1 MVFAQLR
8 SDNSVSRRGPSRPRP
23 LALRA
28 GMVAWRWRLPVL
40 PQPPDPSSSVSLT
53 STPAGSNAPLSE
65 TAGSDL
71 HAGRT
76 AENAF
81 QAVWRNPYVRVPVFL
96 LLIYL
101 AYRFFGLVS
110 HVFVLALIAYIV
122 AYLAHPLLNRLVA
135 RRVPRF
141 VGVLLVVIVILGL
154 LVLASTLLV
163 TVVQQMS
170 DLVQKLPKLSTDF
183 ISWFHTLSGRYSFLK
198 SADAQ
203 LNSLTENS
211 ATTLQKYLLP
221 YLQKYQSSLVGGL
234 FGLASGVAEGFAT
247 LILAI
252 YMMLDYDK
260 IGLTLL
266 RIFPRIWQPFVLDL
280 SGNVSQAV
288 GGYLK
293 GQLLIA
299 SFVGVFIGLG
309 LTFAGIPS
317 APAIG
322 FLAAL
327 FNIVPYLGVVISII
341 PALLLAATTQ
351 NPLFH
356 LIVVVAVFVAANQIE
371 GHILSPLV
379 LGKTTD
385 LHPVTV
391 VLAILSG
398 LALFGIVGALVAV
411 PLTALAKLL
420 LQEYYY
426 SSRVYQDG
434 P

>member
-1 MVFAQLR
+1 M
-8 SDNSVSRRGPSRPRP
+8 
-23 LALRA
+23 
-28 GMVAWRWRLPVL
+28 LPH
-40 PQPPDPSSSVSLT
+40 PPDPQSPDLPDPNRSATVIS
-53 STPAGSNAPLSE
+53 AP
-65 TAGSDL
+65 TRRD
-71 HAGRT
+71 
-76 AENAF
+76 NAF
-81 QAVWRNPYVRVPVFL
+81 QAIWRNPYVRVPVFL

-101 AYRFFGLVS
+101 AYRFFSEVS

-122 AYLAHPLLNRLVA
+122 AYLAHPLLNALT
-135 RRVPRF
+135 RRRIPRF
-141 VGVLLVVIVILGL
+141 VGVLLVVLVILGL

-163 TVVQQMS
+163 TVVGQVS
-170 DLVQKLPKLSTDF
+170 KLVQDLPKLSTDF
-183 ISWFHTLSGRYSFLK
+183 ISWFHTLAGRYTFLK

-211 ATTLQKYLLP
+211 ATTIQKYLLP
-221 YLQKYQSSLVGGL
+221 YLQKYQGNLLGGI
-234 FGLASGVAEGFAT
+234 FGVASGVAEGFAT

-266 RIFPRIWQPFVLDL
+266 RIFPRRWQPFVLDL
-280 SGNVSQAV
+280 TTSVSTAV

-299 SFVGVFIGLG
+299 TFVGVFIGIG
-309 LTFAGIPS
+309 LALAGIPS

-341 PALLLAATTQ
+341 PALLLAATAT
-351 NPLFH
+351 PVVLK
-356 LIVVVAVFVAANQIE
+356 LILVVAIFVAANQIE

-411 PLTALAKLL
+411 PITALGKLL
-420 LQEYYY
+420 LQEYYFPG
-426 SSRVYQDG
+426 RVYQDG

>member
-1 MVFAQLR
+1 M
-8 SDNSVSRRGPSRPRP
+8 
-23 LALRA
+23 
-28 GMVAWRWRLPVL
+28 L
-40 PQPPDPSSSVSLT
+40 PQSPNDPPNDQSSPAASGSPS
-53 STPAGSNAPLSE
+53 GQ
-65 TAGSDL
+65 G
-71 HAGRT
+71 
-76 AENAF
+76 NAF
-81 QAVWRNPYVRVPVFL
+81 RVVWRNPYVRVPVFL

-101 AYRFFGLVS
+101 AYRFFGEVS

-122 AYLAHPLLNRLVA
+122 AYLAHPLLNALV
-135 RRVPRF
+135 RRRIPRF
-141 VGVLLVVIVILGL
+141 VGVLLVVLVILGL

-163 TVVQQMS
+163 TVVQQVS
-170 DLVQKLPKLSTDF
+170 SLVQDLPKMSREFLT
-183 ISWFHTLSGRYSFLK
+183 WFDGLAKQHSFLQ
-198 SADAQ
+198 SVDRQ
-203 LNSLTENS
+203 LNSLTENG
-211 ATTLQKYLLP
+211 AQTIQKYLLP
-221 YLQKYQSSLVGGL
+221 YLQKYQSSLVGGI
-234 FGLASGVAEGFAT
+234 FGVASGVAEGFAT

-266 RIFPRIWQPFVLDL
+266 RVFPRRWQPFVLDL
-280 SGNVSQAV
+280 TTSVSTAV

-299 SFVGVFIGLG
+299 TFVGVFIGVG
-309 LTFAGIPS
+309 LTLSGIPS

-327 FNIVPYLGVVISII
+327 FNNVPYLGVVISII
-341 PALLLAATTQ
+341 PALLLAATTT
-351 NPLFH
+351 PVVLK
-356 LIVVVAVFVAANQIE
+356 LILVVVIFVAANQIE

-379 LGKTTD
+379 LGRTTD

-420 LQEYYY
+420 LHEYYY
-426 SSRVYQDG
+426 SSRVYIDG

>member
-1 MVFAQLR
+1 M
-8 SDNSVSRRGPSRPRP
+8 
-23 LALRA
+23 
-28 GMVAWRWRLPVL
+28 L
-40 PQPPDPSSSVSLT
+40 PQPPDPKMTGPNDAALT
-53 STPAGSNAPLSE
+53 PSQPLGRQTP
-65 TAGSDL
+65 D
-71 HAGRT
+71 
-76 AENAF
+76 NAF

-96 LLIYL
+96 LLIFL

-122 AYLAHPLLNRLVA
+122 AYLAHPLLNWMVA
-135 RRVPRF
+135 RRIPRF
-141 VGVLLVVIVILGL
+141 VGVLLVVVVLLGL

-163 TVVQQMS
+163 TIVTQFY
-170 DLVQKLPKLSTDF
+170 DLVQRLPTLTANF
-183 ISWFHTLSGRYSFLK
+183 LTWFDTLAQKYTFLK
-198 SADAQ
+198 SADDQ
-203 LNSLTENS
+203 LKTLTENG
-211 ATTLQKYLLP
+211 AQTVQKYLLP
-221 YLQKYQSSLVGGL
+221 YLQKYQSSLLGGI

-247 LILAI
+247 FILAI

-266 RIFPRIWQPFVLDL
+266 RIFPRTWQPFVLDL
-280 SGNVSQAV
+280 SGNVSRAV

-299 SFVGVFIGLG
+299 LFVGVFIGIG
-309 LTFAGIPS
+309 LTLAGIPS

-351 NPLFH
+351 AVVLK
-356 LIVVVAVFVAANQIE
+356 LILVVVIFVAANQIE
-371 GHILSPLV
+371 GHLLSPLV

-411 PLTALAKLL
+411 PLVALGKLL
-420 LQEYYY
+420 LHEYYF

>member
-1 MVFAQLR
+1 M
-8 SDNSVSRRGPSRPRP
+8 
-23 LALRA
+23 
-28 GMVAWRWRLPVL
+28 L
-40 PQPPDPSSSVSLT
+40 PQPPDHTGADSAAQVSGPK
-53 STPAGSNAPLSE
+53 STR
-65 TAGSDL
+65 D
-71 HAGRT
+71 
-76 AENAF
+76 NAF
-81 QAVWRNPYVRVPVFL
+81 QAVWRNPYVRVPIFV

-101 AYRFFGLVS
+101 GYQFFGLLS

-122 AYLAHPLLNRLVA
+122 AYLAHPLLGWLVA
-135 RRVPRF
+135 RRIPRF
-141 VGVLLVVIVILGL
+141 VGVLLVVIVLLGL

-163 TVVQQMS
+163 TVITQFS
-170 DLVQKLPKLSTDF
+170 DLVRRLPELTVNVLA
-183 ISWFHTLSGRYSFLK
+183 WFHILAQKYTFLQ
-198 SADAQ
+198 SADNQ
-203 LNSLTENS
+203 LRALTENS
-211 ATTLQKYLLP
+211 AQTIQKYLLP
-221 YLQKYQSSLVGGL
+221 YLQKYQSSLLGGL
-234 FGLASGVAEGFAT
+234 FGVASGVAEGFAT
-247 LILAI
+247 FILAI

-266 RIFPRIWQPFVLDL
+266 RTFPRTWQPFVLDL
-280 SGNVSQAV
+280 SGNVSRAV

-299 SFVGVFIGLG
+299 TFVGVFIGIL
-309 LTFAGIPS
+309 LAVFGIPS

-327 FNIVPYLGVVISII
+327 FNIVPYLGVIISII

-351 NPLFH
+351 NVVFH
-356 LIVVVAVFVAANQIE
+356 LIIVVVVFVAANQIE
-371 GHILSPLV
+371 GHLLSPLV
-379 LGKTTD
+379 LGRTTD

-411 PLTALAKLL
+411 PLTALGKLL

-426 SSRVYQDG
+426 SSRIYREG

>member
-1 MVFAQLR
+1 M
-8 SDNSVSRRGPSRPRP
+8 
-23 LALRA
+23 
-28 GMVAWRWRLPVL
+28 L
-40 PQPPDPSSSVSLT
+40 PQPPDPKTTGPNDAALITSQPPGR
-53 STPAGSNAPLSE
+53 STP
-65 TAGSDL
+65 D
-71 HAGRT
+71 
-76 AENAF
+76 NAF

-96 LLIYL
+96 LLIFL

-122 AYLAHPLLNRLVA
+122 AYLAHPLLNWMVAHRL
-135 RRVPRF
+135 PRF
-141 VGVLLVVIVILGL
+141 AGVLVVVVVLLGL

-163 TVVQQMS
+163 TVVTQFY
-170 DLVQKLPKLSTDF
+170 DLVQRLPTLTANLLT
-183 ISWFHTLSGRYSFLK
+183 WFDTLAQKYTFLRG
-198 SADAQ
+198 ADEQ
-203 LNSLTENS
+203 LKTLTENG
-211 ATTLQKYLLP
+211 AQTVQKYLLP
-221 YLQKYQSSLVGGL
+221 YLQRYQSSLLGGI

-247 LILAI
+247 FILAI

-266 RIFPRIWQPFVLDL
+266 RIFPRTWQPFVFDL
-280 SGNVSQAV
+280 SGNVSRAV

-299 SFVGVFIGLG
+299 LFVGVFIGIG
-309 LTFAGIPS
+309 LTLAGIPS

-341 PALLLAATTQ
+341 PALLLAATTKAVVL
-351 NPLFH
+351 N
-356 LIVVVAVFVAANQIE
+356 LILVVVIFVAANQIE
-371 GHILSPLV
+371 GHLLSPIV

-420 LQEYYY
+420 LHEYYF

>member
-1 MVFAQLR
+1 M
-8 SDNSVSRRGPSRPRP
+8 
-23 LALRA
+23 
-28 GMVAWRWRLPVL
+28 L
-40 PQPPDPSSSVSLT
+40 PQSPNDPPNDQSSPAASGSPS
-53 STPAGSNAPLSE
+53 GQ
-65 TAGSDL
+65 G
-71 HAGRT
+71 
-76 AENAF
+76 NAF
-81 QAVWRNPYVRVPVFL
+81 RAVWRNPYVRVPVFL

-101 AYRFFGLVS
+101 AYRFFGEVS

-122 AYLAHPLLNRLVA
+122 AYLAHPLLNALV
-135 RRVPRF
+135 RRRIPRF
-141 VGVLLVVIVILGL
+141 VGVLLVVLVILGL

-163 TVVQQMS
+163 TVVQQVS
-170 DLVQKLPKLSTDF
+170 SLVQDLPKMSREFLT
-183 ISWFHTLSGRYSFLK
+183 WFDGLAKQQTFLQ
-198 SADAQ
+198 SVDRQ
-203 LNSLTENS
+203 LNSLTENG
-211 ATTLQKYLLP
+211 AQTIQKYLLP
-221 YLQKYQSSLVGGL
+221 YLQKYQSSLVGGI
-234 FGLASGVAEGFAT
+234 FGVASGVAEGFAT

-266 RIFPRIWQPFVLDL
+266 RVFPRRWQPFVLDL
-280 SGNVSQAV
+280 TTSVSTAV

-299 SFVGVFIGLG
+299 TFVGVFIGIG
-309 LTFAGIPS
+309 LALSGIPS

-341 PALLLAATTQ
+341 PALLLAATTT
-351 NPLFH
+351 PVVLK
-356 LIVVVAVFVAANQIE
+356 LILVVVIFVAANQIE

-379 LGKTTD
+379 LGRTTD

-420 LQEYYY
+420 LHEYYY
-426 SSRVYQDG
+426 SSRVYIDG

>member
-1 MVFAQLR
+1 VLPHPP
-8 SDNSVSRRGPSRPRP
+8 DPNSSASAESTPVNSGVLSTEI
-23 LALRA
+23 AGSELRA
-28 GMVAWRWRLPVL
+28 GLT
-40 PQPPDPSSSVSLT
+40 PD
-53 STPAGSNAPLSE
+53 
-65 TAGSDL
+65 
-71 HAGRT
+71 
-76 AENAF
+76 NAF
-81 QAVWRNPYVRVPVFL
+81 KAVWRNPYVRVPVFL
-96 LLIYL
+96 LLVYL

-135 RRVPRF
+135 RRIPRF
-141 VGVLLVVIVILGL
+141 VGVLLVVVVLLGL

-163 TVVQQMS
+163 TVVTQFY
-170 DLVQKLPKLSTDF
+170 DLVQRLPTLTANLLT
-183 ISWFHTLSGRYSFLK
+183 WFNTLAQRYTFLQ
-198 SADAQ
+198 SADQQ
-203 LNSLTENS
+203 LKTLTENG
-211 ATTLQKYLLP
+211 AQTIQTYLLP
-221 YLQKYQSSLVGGL
+221 YIQKYQSALLGGI

-247 LILAI
+247 FILAI
-252 YMMLDYDK
+252 YMMIDYDK

-266 RIFPRIWQPFVLDL
+266 RIFPRTWQPFVLDL
-280 SGNVSQAV
+280 SGNVSHAV

-299 SFVGVFIGLG
+299 TFVGVFIGVG
-309 LTFAGIPS
+309 LTLAGVPS

-351 NPLFH
+351 AVVFK
-356 LIVVVAVFVAANQIE
+356 LILVVVIFVAANQIE
-371 GHILSPLV
+371 GHLLSPIV

-411 PLTALAKLL
+411 PLTALGKLL
-420 LQEYYY
+420 LHEYYY
-426 SSRVYQDG
+426 SSRMYQDG

>member
-1 MVFAQLR
+1 M
-8 SDNSVSRRGPSRPRP
+8 
-23 LALRA
+23 
-28 GMVAWRWRLPVL
+28 LPH
-40 PQPPDPSSSVSLT
+40 PPDPQSPDLPDPNRSAAVIS
-53 STPAGSNAPLSE
+53 AP
-65 TAGSDL
+65 TRRD
-71 HAGRT
+71 
-76 AENAF
+76 NAF
-81 QAVWRNPYVRVPVFL
+81 QAIWRNPYVRVPVFL

-101 AYRFFGLVS
+101 AYRFFSEVS

-122 AYLAHPLLNRLVA
+122 AYLAHPLLNALT
-135 RRVPRF
+135 RRRIPRF
-141 VGVLLVVIVILGL
+141 VGVLLVVLVILGL

-163 TVVQQMS
+163 TVVGQVS
-170 DLVQKLPKLSTDF
+170 KLVQDLPKLSTDF
-183 ISWFHTLSGRYSFLK
+183 ISWFHTLAGRYTFLK

-211 ATTLQKYLLP
+211 ATTIQKYLLP
-221 YLQKYQSSLVGGL
+221 YLQKYQGNLLGGI
-234 FGLASGVAEGFAT
+234 FGVASGVAEGFAT

-266 RIFPRIWQPFVLDL
+266 RIFPRRWQPFVLDL
-280 SGNVSQAV
+280 TTSVSTAV

-299 SFVGVFIGLG
+299 TFVGVFIGIG
-309 LTFAGIPS
+309 LALAGIPS

-341 PALLLAATTQ
+341 PALLLAATAT
-351 NPLFH
+351 PVVLK
-356 LIVVVAVFVAANQIE
+356 LILVVAIFVAANQIE

-411 PLTALAKLL
+411 PITALGKLL
-420 LQEYYY
+420 LQEYYFPG
-426 SSRVYQDG
+426 RVYQDG

>member
-1 MVFAQLR
+1 
-8 SDNSVSRRGPSRPRP
+8 
-23 LALRA
+23 
-28 GMVAWRWRLPVL
+28 VL
-40 PQPPDPSSSVSLT
+40 PQPPDPQSLT
-53 STPAGSNAPLSE
+53 PQSPDAADPNRSAVVISAP
-65 TAGSDL
+65 TRRD
-71 HAGRT
+71 T
-76 AENAF
+76 AF

-101 AYRFFGLVS
+101 AYRFFTEVS

-122 AYLAHPLLNRLVA
+122 AYLAHPLLGALV
-135 RRVPRF
+135 RRRIPRF
-141 VGVLLVVIVILGL
+141 VGVLLVVLVILGL

-163 TVVQQMS
+163 TVVTQVS
-170 DLVQKLPKLSTDF
+170 DLVQKLPKLSTDLLQ
-183 ISWFHTLSGRYSFLK
+183 WFHALAGKYAFLK
-198 SADAQ
+198 SFDAQ
-203 LNSLTENS
+203 LQSLTENS
-211 ATTLQKYLLP
+211 ATTIQKYLLP
-221 YLQKYQSSLVGGL
+221 YLQKYQGNLLGGL
-234 FGLASGVAEGFAT
+234 FGVASGVAEGFAT

-266 RIFPRIWQPFVLDL
+266 RIFPRRWQPFVLDL
-280 SGNVSQAV
+280 SNSVSTAV

-299 SFVGVFIGLG
+299 TFVGVFIGIG
-309 LTFAGIPS
+309 LAIFGVPS

-351 NPLFH
+351 NALFH
-356 LIVVVAVFVAANQIE
+356 LIMVVVIFVLANQIE
-371 GHILSPLV
+371 GHVLSPLV

-398 LALFGIVGALVAV
+398 LAFFGIVGALVAV
-411 PLTALAKLL
+411 PLTALGKLL
-420 LQEYYY
+420 LQEYYFPG
-426 SSRVYQDG
+426 RVYQDG

>member
-1 MVFAQLR
+1 M
-8 SDNSVSRRGPSRPRP
+8 
-23 LALRA
+23 
-28 GMVAWRWRLPVL
+28 L
-40 PQPPDPSSSVSLT
+40 PQPPDPKTTGPNDAALITSQPPGR
-53 STPAGSNAPLSE
+53 STP
-65 TAGSDL
+65 D
-71 HAGRT
+71 
-76 AENAF
+76 NAF
-81 QAVWRNPYVRVPVFL
+81 RAVWRNPYVRVPVFL
-96 LLIYL
+96 LLIFL

-122 AYLAHPLLNRLVA
+122 AYLAHPLLNWMVAHRL
-135 RRVPRF
+135 PRF
-141 VGVLLVVIVILGL
+141 AGVLVVVVVLLGL

-163 TVVQQMS
+163 TVVTQFY
-170 DLVQKLPKLSTDF
+170 DLVQRLPTLTANF
-183 ISWFHTLSGRYSFLK
+183 LTWFDTLAQKYTFLRG
-198 SADAQ
+198 ADEQ
-203 LNSLTENS
+203 LKTLTENG
-211 ATTLQKYLLP
+211 AQTVQKYLLP
-221 YLQKYQSSLVGGL
+221 YLQRYQSSLLGGI

-247 LILAI
+247 FILAI

-266 RIFPRIWQPFVLDL
+266 RIFPRTWQPFVFDL
-280 SGNVSQAV
+280 SGNVSRAV

-299 SFVGVFIGLG
+299 LFVGVFIGIG
-309 LTFAGIPS
+309 LTLAGIPS

-341 PALLLAATTQ
+341 PALLLAATTKAVVL
-351 NPLFH
+351 N
-356 LIVVVAVFVAANQIE
+356 LILVVVIFVAANQIE
-371 GHILSPLV
+371 GHLLSPIV

-420 LQEYYY
+420 LHEYYF

>member
-1 MVFAQLR
+1 ML
-8 SDNSVSRRGPSRPRP
+8 
-23 LALRA
+23 
-28 GMVAWRWRLPVL
+28 AWRWRLPVL
-40 PQPPDPSSSVSLT
+40 PQPPDPNSSAPIN
-53 STPAGSNAPLSE
+53 STPTGSDAPLSE
-65 TAGSDL
+65 TATSDL
-71 HAGRT
+71 RVRQT
-76 AENAF
+76 PDNAF
-81 QAVWRNPYVRVPVFL
+81 QAIWRNPYVRVVVFL

-163 TVVQQMS
+163 TVITQFS
-170 DLVQKLPKLSTDF
+170 DLVKRLPELSANFLT
-183 ISWFHTLSGRYSFLK
+183 WFDTLSHRYTFLRG
-198 SADAQ
+198 ADEQ
-203 LNSLTENS
+203 LKSLTENS
-211 ATTLQKYLLP
+211 TQTLQKYLLP
-221 YLQKYQSSLVGGL
+221 YLQKYQSSLLGGI

-247 LILAI
+247 FILAI

-266 RIFPRIWQPFVLDL
+266 RIFPRTWQPFVLDL
-280 SGNVSQAV
+280 SGNVSHAV

-299 SFVGVFIGLG
+299 TFVGVFIGVL
-309 LTFAGIPS
+309 LTIFGIPS

-341 PALLLAATTQ
+341 PALLLAATTKAVV
-351 NPLFH
+351 FK

-379 LGKTTD
+379 LGRTTD

-411 PLTALAKLL
+411 PLTALGKLL